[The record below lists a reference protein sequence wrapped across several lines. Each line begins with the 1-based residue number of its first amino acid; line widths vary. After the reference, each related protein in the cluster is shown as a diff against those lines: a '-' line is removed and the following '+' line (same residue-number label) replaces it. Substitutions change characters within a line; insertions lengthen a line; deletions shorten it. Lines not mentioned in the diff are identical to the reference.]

1 MISLPKFEN
10 KVCSAIHFPEI
21 SRLRP
26 VRIPFKYHLS
36 QKYWSEGGLLAMLHI
51 NLSMATLPLKGKQTF
66 YPVKEGFQVKTKH
79 SISKEKV
86 PLYLEFW
93 EVSGHGR
100 VITPFSPYLSQNIW
114 EGGGFE

>member
-1 MISLPKFEN
+1 MISMPKIEN
-10 KVCSAIHFPEI
+10 KVCPDIHFSEI

-51 NLSMATLPLKGKQTF
+51 NLSMVTLPLKGKQTF
-66 YPVKEGFQVKTKH
+66 YPMKEKSQVKTKH
-79 SISKEKV
+79 PISEQKV
-86 PLYLEFW
+86 PLYMVFW
-93 EVSGHGR
+93 EILGLRR
-100 VITPFSPYLSQNIW
+100 VITPFDHRLSQNIG